1 MSTPC
6 AVIAVGCADAEG
18 GGGGAGGGVYG
29 GGRAAVGRGGDGGD
43 GGVSSCTTAAV
54 VLVAAF
60 VVQCIVDGVSYS
72 FAVFYV
78 ELLHEFPSESHET
91 LVLVGTLMP
100 ATCLL
105 VGQ

>member
-1 MSTPC
+1 
-6 AVIAVGCADAEG
+6 
-18 GGGGAGGGVYG
+18 VYG
-29 GGRAAVGRGGDGGD
+29 GGRAAVGRGGDGGS
-43 GGVSSCTTAAV
+43 GGGCGCTTAAV